1 VQRYLARSLQH
12 HRSPT
17 RTTRAVPRKRAN
29 AKIAALSPTSMYVSH
44 QMAGVAVIQRRKR
57 SVRPHLQNAMT
68 ACAPAKMGDAP
79 RETHPDVLVLPLVQL
94 ATKSLNAMTSCAPA
108 KTENAPKAISRI
120 APARVARQAI
130 NSPSAMI
137 RRVARGIKTTNV
149 RSVRQRDAHAR

>member
-1 VQRYLARSLQH
+1 
-12 HRSPT
+12 
-17 RTTRAVPRKRAN
+17 
-29 AKIAALSPTSMYVSH
+29 
-44 QMAGVAVIQRRKR
+44 
-57 SVRPHLQNAMT
+57 MT

-137 RRVARGIKTTNV
+137 RRVAKGIKTTDV